1 MKRVLFIRHAK
12 SSWEDGSLDDF
23 ERPLNDRGKRN
34 APEMAKRL
42 LDREIQVDQLISSPA
57 LRAYTTAILF
67 AKELGIAPDQIR
79 LFNELYLPSAHTIGE
94 CVAMASDDADTIA
107 IFSHNPGITEYVNSI
122 SPIRIDNM
130 PTAAVFA
137 VKAPVSSWAAFK
149 EAEKEFWF
157 FDYPKAKPS

>member
-12 SSWEDGSLDDF
+12 SSWDDGSLDDF

-42 LDREIQVDQLISSPA
+42 LDRDIKVDQLISSPA

-67 AKELGIAPDQIR
+67 AKELGISPDRIR
-79 LFNELYLPSAHTIGE
+79 LFNELYLPSAQTIGE
-94 CVAMASDDADTIA
+94 SVAMASDDADTIA

-122 SPIRIDNM
+122 SKTRVDNM
-130 PTAAVFA
+130 PTAAIFA
-137 VKAPVSSWAAFK
+137 VKVNIDSWKDFN